1 MEEKENIW
9 RRRRRRTT
17 EKKKEGNIWRRKIL
31 FCGGEGKGGKY
42 LEQEN
47 IFWTRRLKTEKEKE
61 GNVWRLKIFFLWRTT
76 KRFGLAGLVW

>member
-1 MEEKENIW
+1 MMVVFFTPEK
-9 RRRRRRTT
+9 T
-17 EKKKEGNIWRRKIL
+17 RKIF

-61 GNVWRLKIFFLWRTT
+61 GKVWRLEIFFLWKTMKGR
-76 KRFGLAGLVW
+76 KIFGEKHLENNNILCRGEAK